1 MTRLL
6 GAMSGLVAWAAQ
18 FTIIYG
24 FAAVVCA
31 RGYGSL
37 SVLGVGIV
45 PFTILVATLLA
56 LGGAGLALLLA
67 LRDRGQ
73 RSADT
78 HPTDRFLIDT
88 TLVVSGLSIVA
99 ILWQGLPALIV
110 PACT

>member
-1 MTRLL
+1 MTRLF

-24 FAAVVCA
+24 FASVVCA
-31 RGYGSL
+31 RGYGGL
-37 SVLGVGIV
+37 SVLGIGIV
-45 PFTILVATLLA
+45 PFAILGVTLLA

-67 LRDRGQ
+67 FRDRRQ
-73 RSADT
+73 QSADA
-78 HPTDRFLIDT
+78 HPTDRFLVDT
-88 TLVVSGLSIVA
+88 TLVVSGLSIAA